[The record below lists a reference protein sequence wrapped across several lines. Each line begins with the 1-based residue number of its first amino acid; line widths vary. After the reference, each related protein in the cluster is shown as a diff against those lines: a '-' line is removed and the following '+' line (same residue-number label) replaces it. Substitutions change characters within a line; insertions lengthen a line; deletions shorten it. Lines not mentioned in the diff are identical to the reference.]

1 MMIGYAQIH
10 EYSRISLEII
20 SFTLSFWTS
29 NFWLCSS
36 FLVYLAS
43 LPVVPDSIRYRI
55 PSVALILMETS
66 HQLVT
71 LTCSKPS
78 LGHHCIFCSHGMFQ
92 VKYFVEGWC
101 LTLPLKVFPGYKRW
115 QAQTPYTPLLGV
127 LAMVTLICSRKFPLP
142 QISIWP
148 PKDVTFPSICLQ
160 IS

>member
-1 MMIGYAQIH
+1 MSIA
-10 EYSRISLEII
+10 EYHQE
-20 SFTLSFWTS
+20 SFHLHFPFG

-36 FLVYLAS
+36 FLGYLAS
-43 LPVVPDSIRYRI
+43 LPVVPDSVRYRI
-55 PSVALILMETS
+55 PSEALALRENS

-78 LGHHCIFCSHGMFQ
+78 LGHHCIFCSQGMFQ
-92 VKYFVEGWC
+92 VKYFVSA
-101 LTLPLKVFPGYKRW
+101 LPLKALSDYRRW
-115 QAQTPYTPLLGV
+115 LAQAPYTPLLGV